1 MGHDA
6 VYHAGKGF
14 GVLALFRICFFQCA
28 RNEAVFGIGDGLF
41 AILVHHLADA
51 FGFLVAYLDDFR
63 TIGQGGNHVLLDV
76 FIVL

>member
-14 GVLALFRICFFQCA
+14 GVLALFHVSLFQRA

-41 AILVHHLADA
+41 AIFVHHLADA
-51 FGFLVAYLDDFR
+51 FGFLVAYLDDLR
-63 TIGQGGNHVLLDV
+63 TIGQGGNHMLLDV